1 MEENNKSISASDLAK
16 ATKEALLQ
24 ALGEMHFSKR
34 KDVKFEKAHYKR
46 ISEAIAR
53 LEKEKKLEEFSI
65 FFSQINF
72 SFNEKKFKQ
81 LNELADVELKKYLT
95 HYADLVSSEK
105 CSEEIVYNYFINID
119 IPENLFGFSKEFF
132 LSLLI
137 TLVLFYISGKKS
149 EKDKEEILKAIRN
162 IRK

>member
-1 MEENNKSISASDLAK
+1 MEENNKSESTSDLVTVSK
-16 ATKEALLQ
+16 NTLLQ
-24 ALGEMHFSKR
+24 ALGEIRFSKR

-53 LEKEKKLEEFSI
+53 LEQEKKLEEFSI
-65 FFSQINF
+65 FSFQINF

-81 LNELADVELKKYLT
+81 LSKLADVESKKYLM
-95 HYADLVSSEK
+95 HYADLVNSEK
-105 CSEEIVYNYFINID
+105 CSEEVVYNYFINID

-149 EKDKEEILKAIRN
+149 EKDKEEILKAIRD
-162 IRK
+162 IKK